1 MKRILIGLITI
12 GLASQAFAQE
22 IQTEELS
29 EVVISPANYKY
40 LNETDNMEAA
50 VPVQMLQRKVA
61 SYDVAESE
69 FYQDDWGLY
78 TVSFFI
84 PDGKI
89 VAVYNEDGKVVKTI
103 EHFEDVAL
111 PPAVRNAIVK
121 RFPNWQLAEDSYRVN
136 FNDEKAPRKTYKVK
150 ITNGEKTMRVKLTDT
165 GEFL

>member
-1 MKRILIGLITI
+1 MKRFLIGLITI

-22 IQTEELS
+22 IKTEELS
-29 EVVISPANYKY
+29 EVVVSPVNYKY

-50 VPVQMLQRKVA
+50 IPVQMLQRKVA
-61 SYDVAESE
+61 SYNVEESD

-89 VAVYNEDGKVVKTI
+89 VAVYDEDGKVVRTI
-103 EHFEDVAL
+103 EHFEDIAL
-111 PPAVRNAIVK
+111 PPAVRTAIVE
-121 RFPNWQLAEDSYRVN
+121 RFPNWELAEDSYRVTYS
-136 FNDEKAPRKTYKVK
+136 DQKAPRKTYKVK
-150 ITNGEKTMRVKLTDT
+150 IKNGEKTMRVKLTDT

>member
-1 MKRILIGLITI
+1 MKRILVGLITL
-12 GLASQAFAQE
+12 GLASQAYAQE

-29 EVVISPANYKY
+29 EVVVSPVNYKY

-50 VPVQMLQRKVA
+50 IPVQMLQRKVA
-61 SYDVAESE
+61 SYDVEESG

-89 VAVYNEDGKVVKTI
+89 VAVYDKNGKVVRTI
-103 EHFEDVAL
+103 EHFKDVAL
-111 PPAVRNAIVK
+111 PPAVRNAIVQ
-121 RFPNWQLAEDSYRVN
+121 RFPNWTLAEDSYRVTYG
-136 FNDEKAPRKTYKVK
+136 DKKAPKKSYKVTIK
-150 ITNGEKTMRVKLTDT
+150 NGEKTMKVKVTDE